1 MKSWNEYRDN
11 AKESVLKW
19 YSNLKL
25 YSKFPA
31 KGTIAGSLVIFER
44 LKSNYDLDIDN
55 HTARGGSQI
64 SGASGDAVK
73 KILVKFGESRPFVTE
88 GGRTNRGLRGDIE
101 NLLLALQNAKLEEL
115 QPANR
120 NSILEELQYFLVTK
134 VSEFHSRQRLK
145 IEYDPA
151 KTTQHMIRSLLL
163 EAGQTGKRGAVAQYL
178 VGAKL
183 QIRFPNIKIRNE
195 SYSAADVQSG
205 LKGDFEV
212 GDTVFHVTV
221 SPMPKLY
228 EKCERNLQEGFKVYI
243 LVPDETVYG
252 TKQNADI
259 IGVGRISVE
268 SIDSFI
274 GQNVDELSAFS
285 KRENLKEFLKL
296 LMTYNQRVERIEPDK
311 SLLIEIPHALKQT
324 TI

>member
-1 MKSWNEYRDN
+1 MDSLEKYRDN
-11 AKESVLKW
+11 AKKSVLKW
-19 YSNLKL
+19 YSGLKP
-25 YSKFPA
+25 YSNFPA

-44 LKSNYDLDIDN
+44 LKSNYNLNISN
-55 HTARGGSQI
+55 HTAKGGSQI

-73 KILVKFGESRPFVTE
+73 KILAKFGEDRPFVTE

-101 NLLLALQNAKLEEL
+101 NLLLALQNVKLEEL
-115 QPANR
+115 NPLER
-120 NSILEELQYFLVTK
+120 NSVLEELQSFLVTK
-134 VSEFHSRQRLK
+134 VSEFHNRQRLK

-151 KTTQHMIRSLLL
+151 KTTQHMIRSLLI
-163 EAGQTGKRGAVAQYL
+163 EASRTGKRGAVAQYL
-178 VGAKL
+178 IGAKL

-205 LKGDFEV
+205 LKGDFEI

-243 LVPDETVYG
+243 LVPEETVYG
-252 TKQNADI
+252 TKQNVDL
-259 IGVGRISVE
+259 IGIGRISVE

-274 GQNVDELSAFS
+274 GQNIDELSEFS
-285 KRENLKEFLKL
+285 KRENLKEFLNL
-296 LMTYNQRVERIEPDK
+296 LTIYNKRVEQIESDK
-311 SLLIEIPHALKQT
+311 SLLIEIPRSLTQT
-324 TI
+324 MI